1 LISSGGACAP
11 PEIYN
16 SINCRHSSQAEVLRL
31 QDVGASWNP
40 ALRGIACIEAGFQ
53 LAPALRY
60 GLAGMTIF
68 ENEAND
74 NT

>member
-1 LISSGGACAP
+1 
-11 PEIYN
+11 
-16 SINCRHSSQAEVLRL
+16 LRL

-40 ALRGIACIEAGFQ
+40 ALRGVACSEAGFQ

-74 NT
+74 NS